1 MTNLVIS
8 GLHHDAARKRSVVYI
23 RWEDDP
29 EKNLGLVVPYGCS
42 LDVLKDEAAR
52 AVKALAADLA
62 SATILSP

>member
-8 GLHHDAARKRSVVYI
+8 GVHHDSARKRSVVYI

-42 LDVLKDEAAR
+42 LDVLKDEATK
-52 AVKALAADLA
+52 AVQALAVDLA
-62 SATILSP
+62 SATVVSP